1 MSAEQNVITTAQMK
15 QVREKDFVRQF
26 THGSLNKLLEVLNVT
41 RKIPME
47 EGTTM
52 YYYTV
57 EGELEDGNVG
67 EGEIIPLSQIEVKK
81 VPVGEI
87 TLKKWR
93 KGVTA
98 EAIKKSGYN
107 NAVTQTD
114 QKLIKLAQNEIRSD
128 FFGFLNGT
136 ITGATT
142 VVGSTLQAAFAKA
155 WGQLKVLFEDDECE
169 PVYFV
174 NPLDVATYLETAQIT
189 VQTAFGL
196 SYIENFLG
204 LGTVVLSARITQGT
218 FEATAKENLILYYL
232 TMNGDIAQAF
242 ELTADELGLIGINS
256 GFINKDR
263 AQLESLAMSGI
274 QIFVEYGAGV
284 VKGEIDDSF

>member
-1 MSAEQNVITTAQMK
+1 MSAEQNVITTEQMK
-15 QVREKDFVRQF
+15 QVREKDFVRRF
-26 THGSLNKLLEVLNVT
+26 THDGLNKLLEVLNVT

-52 YYYTV
+52 YYYAV

-67 EGEIIPLSQIEVKK
+67 EGEIIPLSQMEVKK
-81 VPVGEI
+81 YPIGEI

-93 KGVTA
+93 KAVTA
-98 EAIKKSGYN
+98 EAIKKSGYA

-114 QKLIKLAQNEIRSD
+114 QKVLKLAQNEIRTD

-136 ITGATT
+136 IIGATT
-142 VVGSTLQAAFAKA
+142 VVGATLQSAFAKA
-155 WGQLKVLFEDDECE
+155 WGQLKVLFEDDDCE

-174 NPLDVATYLETAQIT
+174 NPLDVAKYLETAQIT

-196 SYIENFLG
+196 SYVENFLG
-204 LGTVVLSARITQGT
+204 LGTVILSARITQGT

-242 ELTADELGLIGINS
+242 KLTADELGLIGINS
-256 GFINKDR
+256 GFVNTER
-263 AQLESLAMSGI
+263 AQIESLAMSGI
-274 QIFVEYGAGV
+274 QLFVEYGAGV
-284 VKGEIDDSF
+284 VKGTIDDSF